1 MNYPEMYP
9 DEQGPGPA
17 VVARTMFAGGVR
29 LRQAETILERIGESS
44 ATLAA
49 CEIRALGGA
58 LARVPT
64 DATAFAHRHSRVMI
78 SVAARYDPTTS
89 ERSEHAAWVGGL
101 SAELD
106 DGDRG
111 CYAGFLADEGEERG
125 RAAYPGATWDRL
137 AAMKAT
143 YDPDNVFR
151 LNQNIPPTA
160 ATA

>member
-58 LARVPT
+58 MARVPT

-78 SVAARYDPTTS
+78 NVAARYDPTTS
-89 ERSEHAAWVGGL
+89 ERSSTPRGSVG
-101 SAELD
+101 SRRSSTTA
-106 DGDRG
+106 
-111 CYAGFLADEGEERG
+111 
-125 RAAYPGATWDRL
+125 
-137 AAMKAT
+137 
-143 YDPDNVFR
+143 
-151 LNQNIPPTA
+151 TA
-160 ATA
+160 AATRASWPTRARSACVRRTPERPGSGWPR